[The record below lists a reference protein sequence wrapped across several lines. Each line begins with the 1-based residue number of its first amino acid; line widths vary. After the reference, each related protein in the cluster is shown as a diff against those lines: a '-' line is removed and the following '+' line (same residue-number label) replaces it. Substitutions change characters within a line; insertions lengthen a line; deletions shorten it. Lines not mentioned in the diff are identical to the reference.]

1 MLLSITKIEQV
12 ENEGFI
18 LSSLD
23 GIIYEMEVWKW
34 K

>member
-1 MLLSITKIEQV
+1 V